1 MTTRNILSEEINRIY
16 SRFLD
21 KDNKKLDDREV
32 SLYISQVVNSLFKIE
47 SIQRGSIVGTA
58 IATYELPREEDDTF
72 FVKLTVAPISLPKE
86 QGVHRVYPKG
96 CPWKAYIPILSGD
109 FDIAQ
114 GTPAS
119 FLEGQ
124 IGYYQDGMKL
134 RFTRQ
139 VPEDITVKLVVNDPN
154 QEDGNLPL
162 PIPADM
168 ETQVIQGVFQLLGF
182 GQISQAELNS
192 KSERIITNE
201 RERG

>member
-1 MTTRNILSEEINRIY
+1 MTTRNILSEQINRIY

-21 KDNKKLDDREV
+21 KDNKKLDSREV
-32 SLYISQVVNSLFKIE
+32 NLCIAQVVNSLFKVE
-47 SIQRGSIVGTA
+47 SVSRGSIVGAA
-58 IATYELPREEDDTF
+58 IATYELPREKDYTF
-72 FVKLTVAPISLPKE
+72 FVTLTVAPISLPKE
-86 QGVHRVYPKG
+86 QGIHRVYPKG
-96 CPWKAYIPILSGD
+96 CPWKAYVPILSED

-124 IGYYQDGMKL
+124 VGYYQDGMKL

-139 VPEDITVKLVVNDPN
+139 VPEDIVVKSLVNDPS

-192 KSERIITNE
+192 KNERTITNE

>member
-1 MTTRNILSEEINRIY
+1 MTTRNILTEQINRIY

-21 KDNKKLDDREV
+21 KDNRKLDNREV
-32 SLYISQVVNSLFKIE
+32 SLYITQVVNSLFKVE
-47 SIQRGSIVGTA
+47 SINRGSVVGAA
-58 IATYELPREEDDTF
+58 IATYELTKQFDDTHY
-72 FVKLTVAPISLPKE
+72 VTLTVAPISLPKE
-86 QGVHRVYPKG
+86 QGIHRVYPKG

-114 GTPAS
+114 GTPAA

-124 IGYYQDGMKL
+124 VGYYQDGMKL
-134 RFTRQ
+134 RFTRE
-139 VPEDITVKLVVNDPN
+139 VPEDIVVKLVVNDPN
-154 QEDGNLPL
+154 QADGNLPL